1 MRTIEKKIWPE
12 FFREV
17 KSGQHRAGLRLADV
31 RLRRGDVLLLRE
43 WDPKTRKYTGRVVRR
58 KVRWL
63 TRLNIFK
70 FYPRSAIRKRGV
82 YLIEYQ

>member
-17 KSGQHRAGLRLADV
+17 KSGKHRAGLRLADF

-43 WDPKTRKYTGRVVRR
+43 WDPKTRKYTGRAVRR

-63 TRLNIFK
+63 TRLDILK
-70 FYPRSAIRKRGV
+70 FYPHRGIRRRGL